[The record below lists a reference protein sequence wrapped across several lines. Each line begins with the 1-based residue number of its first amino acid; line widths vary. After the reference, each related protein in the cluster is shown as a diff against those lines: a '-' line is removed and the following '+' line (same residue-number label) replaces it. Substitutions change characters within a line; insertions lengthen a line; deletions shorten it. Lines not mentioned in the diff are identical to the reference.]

1 MIAKERR
8 EAIKQILKSSSQ
20 AISASALAARFSVSR
35 QIIVGDIA
43 LLRSGGMQIDATP
56 RGYLIHREESG
67 IRKEVVCT
75 HSGNEELQEE
85 LNTFVDY
92 GCKVLNVSVEHPI
105 YGRLTGELNIESRYD
120 VELFIEKSN
129 EADALPLSALTEGVH
144 SHTLLCDSLEG
155 YKKAIKILKKKGIV
169 ISSG

>member
-1 MIAKERR
+1 
-8 EAIKQILKSSSQ
+8 
-20 AISASALAARFSVSR
+20 
-35 QIIVGDIA
+35 
-43 LLRSGGMQIDATP
+43 MQIDATP
-56 RGYLIHREESG
+56 RGYLIHREENG

-120 VELFIEKSN
+120 VELFIEKSS

>member
-1 MIAKERR
+1 
-8 EAIKQILKSSSQ
+8 
-20 AISASALAARFSVSR
+20 
-35 QIIVGDIA
+35 
-43 LLRSGGMQIDATP
+43 MQIDATP

-75 HSGNEELQEE
+75 HSGNEVLQEE

-120 VELFIEKSN
+120 VELFIEKSS